1 MSLSFADKPS
11 SRLGSDAVWLNV
23 LKRFGFDESS
33 GLVAAAVSVSS
44 KHPDVLKLHAEDISG
59 KVHEKEVEVNRQ
71 WVNRFIGWLCLD
83 TATCCSA
90 TLLIQANEF
99 VTVKQE
105 ATVLINGAKQA
116 GLNALLSDLTH
127 ETYNQG

>member
-1 MSLSFADKPS
+1 MSPSFADKPS
-11 SRLGSDAVWLNV
+11 SRLGSDAVWLDV

-59 KVHEKEVEVNRQ
+59 KVHEGEVEVNQ
-71 WVNRFIGWLCLD
+71 EWVTRFISWLGLD
-83 TATCCSA
+83 MATCCSA

-116 GLNALLSDLTH
+116 RLNALLNDLTH
-127 ETYNQG
+127 EANHQS

>member
-1 MSLSFADKPS
+1 MSLSSVDKL
-11 SRLGSDAVWLNV
+11 SRSIGSDAVWLNM
-23 LKRFGFDESS
+23 LKRFGFDEHS
-33 GLVAAAVSVSS
+33 GLVAAAFSVNS
-44 KHPDVLKLHAEDISG
+44 KHLDVLKLRAEDISG
-59 KVHEKEVEVNRQ
+59 KVYEKEVEVNRQ
-71 WVNRFIGWLCLD
+71 WVTRFVSWLGLN
-83 TATCCSA
+83 TNTCCSA

-105 ATVLINGAKQA
+105 ATVLIDGAKQA